1 MFSFL
6 KKFTDVISLKNWQVE
21 TEAGWEDISSINKTI
36 PYRKY
41 TIETESGKTLDC
53 ADNHIIMDK
62 DGNQVF
68 AKDSL
73 GIEVKT
79 KDGPEKITSV
89 VDTGIEE
96 EMFDLTLPEGS
107 THCYYTNEILSH
119 NTTLLT
125 IFALWYTTFQDDKTV
140 LIVANKEEI
149 ALEILNRIRL
159 AYEELPIWLKP
170 GVKEYQKQSIVFLN
184 GSKIKISAT
193 STSAGRGLSIN
204 CLIVDECAIIDP
216 FKSSEFFKSVLPTI
230 SSSKQAKILLTS
242 TPKGT
247 NNFFYRV
254 IREAMTGKSAWKYM
268 SVPWNM
274 IPYRDEEWKQTAI
287 SDCGGDMQLF
297 RQEYCCE
304 FIEEGDSAIDKAVLD
319 AMHMET
325 YEPQVLN
332 TNEYKVWHMP
342 DPNHVYSIGVDVSDG
357 VGGCASCIQV
367 TDITNLREIHQVAC
381 YNNRYIDPAHFAIEL
396 YEIACQWGRPWILC
410 ERNSMG
416 CETIATLEREPFFYP
431 RLVSYDGKDKI
442 DYSKHG
448 IMSST
453 NVKFDGISNLRYY
466 MNVLKVLKIPDAD
479 TMAEFDTFIKY
490 PNGTYKKA
498 SGANIFDDRVMALVW
513 SLFILWIPIAESCLC
528 VLETD
533 TAGKPLKVEKTYDDS
548 GKDLYN
554 LVGGMI
560 PPDPKPT
567 RQAPIF
573 GGYIPYSADFNE
585 DNMTMS
591 DLIGAGW
598 SPL

>member
-1 MFSFL
+1 
-6 KKFTDVISLKNWQVE
+6 
-21 TEAGWEDISSINKTI
+21 
-36 PYRKY
+36 
-41 TIETESGKTLDC
+41 
-53 ADNHIIMDK
+53 
-62 DGNQVF
+62 
-68 AKDSL
+68 
-73 GIEVKT
+73 
-79 KDGPEKITSV
+79 
-89 VDTGIEE
+89 
-96 EMFDLTLPEGS
+96 
-107 THCYYTNEILSH
+107 
-119 NTTLLT
+119 
-125 IFALWYTTFQDDKTV
+125 
-140 LIVANKEEI
+140 
-149 ALEILNRIRL
+149 
-159 AYEELPIWLKP
+159 
-170 GVKEYQKQSIVFLN
+170 
-184 GSKIKISAT
+184 
-193 STSAGRGLSIN
+193 
-204 CLIVDECAIIDP
+204 
-216 FKSSEFFKSVLPTI
+216 
-230 SSSKQAKILLTS
+230 
-242 TPKGT
+242 
-247 NNFFYRV
+247 
-254 IREAMTGKSAWKYM
+254 
-268 SVPWNM
+268 
-274 IPYRDEEWKQTAI
+274 
-287 SDCGGDMQLF
+287 
-297 RQEYCCE
+297 
-304 FIEEGDSAIDKAVLD
+304 
-319 AMHMET
+319 
-325 YEPQVLN
+325 
-332 TNEYKVWHMP
+332 MP

-479 TMAEFDTFIKY
+479 TMTEFDTFIKY